1 MKNKSLGILILSLL
15 GYFLIV
21 LSIFF
26 LYQGINSTREEVTET
41 KKELEKAKKKIE
53 KLSNELVEKK
63 ASPTKALSTVFPKSD
78 QFAAMLGNNVPL
90 IEITDLDLSNNN
102 RKSKKSGKLLTYQ
115 FRFYIFNVGKNS
127 LKDVIVSVKDIY
139 NDPRKIEMKS
149 RTIGNVEDESVAVNN
164 LEIGTFENFNINT
177 LNLKSR
183 RLVYASTMTTAYGED
198 GYIFNVIV
206 EWKCGFYQFQV
217 KINKVNGKLNYF
229 YEYFDINGKSIDF
242 DKLKNGILK

>member
-1 MKNKSLGILILSLL
+1 MKNKSLGILILTLL
-15 GYFLIV
+15 GYFLIL

-26 LYQGINSTREEVTET
+26 LYQGISSTRDEVAET

-53 KLSNELVEKK
+53 SLNNQIVQKK
-63 ASPTKALSTVFPKSD
+63 NLPIKATSGVFPKSD
-78 QFAAMLGNNVPL
+78 EFAAMLGKNIPL
-90 IEITDLDLSNNN
+90 IEITDLDLSNKK

-115 FRFYIFNVGKNS
+115 FRFYLFNVGKNS

-149 RTIGNVEDESVAVNN
+149 RTIGNVEDESVATND

-183 RLVYASTMTTAYGED
+183 RLVYASTMTTEYGAD

-206 EWKCGFYQFQV
+206 EWKCGFYQIQV
-217 KINKVNGKLNYF
+217 KINKVNGKLNYV
-229 YEYFDINGKSIDF
+229 YEYFDINGKPIDF
-242 DKLKNGILK
+242 DKLKNGIVK

>member
-1 MKNKSLGILILSLL
+1 MKNKSLGILILTLL
-15 GYFLIV
+15 GYFLIL

-26 LYQGINSTREEVTET
+26 LYQGISSTRDEVAET

-53 KLSNELVEKK
+53 SLNNQIVQKK
-63 ASPTKALSTVFPKSD
+63 NLPIKATSVVFPKSD
-78 QFAAMLGNNVPL
+78 EFAAMLGKNIPL
-90 IEITDLDLSNNN
+90 IEITDLDLSNKK

-115 FRFYIFNVGKNS
+115 FRFYLFNVGKNS

-149 RTIGNVEDESVAVNN
+149 RTIGNVEDESVATND

-183 RLVYASTMTTAYGED
+183 RLVYASTMTTEYGAMD
-198 GYIFNVIV
+198 IF
-206 EWKCGFYQFQV
+206 
-217 KINKVNGKLNYF
+217 LM
-229 YEYFDINGKSIDF
+229 
-242 DKLKNGILK
+242 